1 MSILRPFRGDRP
13 RVASSAFVAENA
25 ALIGRV
31 EVGEEASIWYG
42 AVLRGDIL
50 PIRVGART
58 SIQDQCVLHTT
69 TDWAPTEVGEEV
81 TVGHGAILHGCH
93 IAPRVLVGM
102 GSIVMDGA
110 RIDSDVI
117 LGAGSLV
124 PPRAEIP
131 SGVLALGRPAR
142 VVRALRPEE
151 RAQIREAA
159 EEYVRKAAVY
169 RAAG

>member
-1 MSILRPFRGDRP
+1 MSILRAFQGVGPV
-13 RVASSAFVAENA
+13 VAPSAFVAENA
-25 ALIGRV
+25 ALIGQV
-31 EVGEEASIWYG
+31 EVGERASIWYG

-50 PIRVGART
+50 PIRIGART

-69 TDWAPTEVGEEV
+69 TGWAPTEVGEEV
-81 TVGHGAILHGCH
+81 TVGHGAILHGCR
-93 IAPRVLVGM
+93 IASRVLVGM

-110 RIDSDVI
+110 RVASNVI

-142 VVRALRPEE
+142 VVRPLRSEE
-151 RAQIREAA
+151 FEQIREAA
-159 EEYVRKAAVY
+159 EEYVRQAARY
-169 RAAG
+169 LEGS